1 MATIFSETLH
11 KGYGQHMEVTGDM
24 LVNQRSE
31 FQHIQIFDTES
42 LGRVMTLDGV
52 VQITERD
59 EAAYSEMLA
68 HLPMVEH
75 GGVKRVMIVG
85 GGDGAI
91 AEECLKHPGVE
102 VDMCEIDALVV
113 QSCKQ
118 HFAHVNKG
126 AFDDPRFH
134 LHIEDAFEF
143 LKTAQAEGRYD
154 LIIADRPDPIG
165 PAQVLF
171 ATEFYELLKRA
182 LTDTGIAVFQ
192 NGCPFFQKDELSETM
207 KQLRTVFPHAGTY
220 LTVTPTYIGG
230 FMALTWAS
238 KGTNLGTLEQAEVAR
253 RIDALGLTTDYY
265 NAEIHKGA
273 FALPTWI
280 KRLAG

>member
-11 KGYGQHMEVTGDM
+11 KGYGQHMEVAGDM

-31 FQHIQIFDTES
+31 FQHIQIFDTEA

-59 EAAYSEMLA
+59 EASYSEMLS
-68 HLPMVEH
+68 HLPMIEH
-75 GGVKRVMIVG
+75 GAVKRVMIVG

-102 VDMCEIDALVV
+102 VDMCEIDGQVV
-113 QSCKQ
+113 QACKQ

-143 LKTAQAEGRYD
+143 LKSAQAEGRYD

-182 LTDTGIAVFQ
+182 LSDRGIAVFQ
-192 NGCPFFQKDELSETM
+192 NGCPFFQKDELVETM
-207 KQLRTVFPHAGTY
+207 KQLRAVFPHAGTY

-238 KGTNLGTLEQAEVAR
+238 RGTDLGTLPQDEVAR
-253 RIDALGLTTDYY
+253 RIDAIGLATDHY
-265 NAEIHKGA
+265 NASLHTAA
-273 FALPTWI
+273 FALPTWVA
-280 KRLAG
+280 RLAG

>member
-11 KGYGQHMEVTGDM
+11 KGYGQHMEVAGDM

-31 FQHIQIFDTES
+31 FQHIQIFDTEA

-59 EAAYSEMLA
+59 EASYSEMLT

-75 GGVKRVMIVG
+75 GAVKRVMIVG

-102 VDMCEIDALVV
+102 VDMCEIDGMVV
-113 QSCKQ
+113 DYCKQ
-118 HFAHVNKG
+118 YFASVNKG
-126 AFDDPRFH
+126 VFDDPRFN
-134 LHIEDAFEF
+134 LFVADAFEH
-143 LKTAQAEGRYD
+143 LKAADSKGKYD
-154 LIIADRPDPIG
+154 LIIADRPDPLG

-171 ATEFYELLKRA
+171 ATEFYELIRDA

-192 NGCPFFQKDELSETM
+192 NGCPFFQADELTGTM
-207 KQLRTVFPHAGTY
+207 RQLRGVFPHAGTY

-230 FMALTWAS
+230 FMALTWGS
-238 KGTNLGTLEQAEVAR
+238 KGTNLGSLSVEDAAKRVEQ
-253 RIDALGLTTDYY
+253 IQLSTDYY
-265 NAEIHKGA
+265 TPAIHAGA
-273 FALPTWI
+273 FALPAWI
-280 KRLAG
+280 ERLV

>member
-11 KGYGQHMEVTGDM
+11 QGYGQHMEVAGDM

-59 EAAYSEMLA
+59 EASYSEMLT

-75 GGVKRVMIVG
+75 GAMKRVMIVG
-85 GGDGAI
+85 GGDGAV

-102 VDMCEIDALVV
+102 VDMCEIDGKVV
-113 QSCKQ
+113 EYCKE
-118 HFAHVNKG
+118 HFSSVNKG
-126 AFDDPRFH
+126 VFDDPRYH
-134 LHIEDAFEF
+134 LHIADAFEH
-143 LKTAQAEGRYD
+143 LKAASSEGRYD
-154 LIIADRPDPIG
+154 LIIADRPDPLG

-171 ATEFYELLKRA
+171 ATEFYELIRRA

-192 NGCPFFQKDELSETM
+192 NGCPFFQPEELTGTM
-207 KQLRTVFPHAGTY
+207 KQLREVFPHSGTY

-238 KGTNLGTLEQAEVAR
+238 KGTQLGTLPNDEVAR
-253 RIDALGLTTDYY
+253 RVEQLQLSTDYY
-265 NAEIHKGA
+265 TPAIHAGA
-273 FALPTWI
+273 FALPAWI
-280 KRLAG
+280 ERLMA

>member
-11 KGYGQHMEVTGDM
+11 QGYGQHMEIEGDM

-31 FQHIQIFDTES
+31 FQHIQIFDTAA

-52 VQITERD
+52 VQITSRD
-59 EAAYSEMLA
+59 EASYSEMLT

-75 GGVKRVMIVG
+75 GTVKRVMIVG

-102 VDMCEIDALVV
+102 VDMCEIDGMVV
-113 QSCKQ
+113 ECCKQ
-118 HFAHVNKG
+118 HFAEVNKG
-126 AFDDPRFH
+126 VFDDPRFH
-134 LHIEDAFEF
+134 LHIADAFEH
-143 LKTAQAEGRYD
+143 LKAAESAGKYD
-154 LIIADRPDPIG
+154 LIIADRPDPLG

-171 ATEFYELLKRA
+171 ATEFYELIKRA

-192 NGCPFFQKDELSETM
+192 NGCPFFQPEELTGTM
-207 KQLRTVFPHAGTY
+207 GQLRAVFPHAGTY

-238 KGTNLGTLEQAEVAR
+238 RGTRLGTLPAAEVESR
-253 RIDALGLTTDYY
+253 VKALNLPTDYY
-265 NAEIHKGA
+265 TPAIHAGA
-273 FALPTWI
+273 FALPAWI
-280 KRLAG
+280 ERLVG

>member
-11 KGYGQHMEVTGDM
+11 KGYGQHMEVAGDM

-31 FQHIQIFDTES
+31 FQHIQIFDTEA

-59 EAAYSEMLA
+59 EASYSEMLS
-68 HLPMVEH
+68 HLPMIEH
-75 GGVKRVMIVG
+75 GAVKRVMIVG

-102 VDMCEIDALVV
+102 VDMCEIDGLVV
-113 QSCKQ
+113 QACKQ

-143 LKTAQAEGRYD
+143 LKSAEAEGRYD

-182 LTDTGIAVFQ
+182 LSDRGIAVFQ
-192 NGCPFFQKDELSETM
+192 NGCPFFQKDELAETM
-207 KQLRTVFPHAGTY
+207 KQLRGVFPHAGTY

-238 KGTNLGTLEQAEVAR
+238 RGTDLGTLPQDEVER
-253 RIDALGLTTDYY
+253 RIAAIGLATDHY
-265 NAEIHKGA
+265 NAALHKAA

-280 KRLAG
+280 ARLAE

>member
-1 MATIFSETLH
+1 MATIFSETLY
-11 KGYGQHMEVTGDM
+11 KGYGQHVAVEGDM
-24 LVNQRSE
+24 LVNRRSE
-31 FQHIQIFDTES
+31 FQHIQIFDTLA

-52 VQITERD
+52 VQISDRD
-59 EAAYSEMLA
+59 ESAYSEMLT
-68 HLPMVEH
+68 HLPMIEH
-75 GGVKRVMIVG
+75 GDVARVMIVG

-91 AEECLKHPGVE
+91 AEECLKHPNVD
-102 VDMCEIDALVV
+102 VDMCEIDGQVV
-113 QSCKQ
+113 EACRQ

-126 AFDDPRFH
+126 AFDNPRFH

-143 LKTAQAEGRYD
+143 LKRDDAAGRYD

-182 LTDTGIAVFQ
+182 LSDRGIAVFQ
-192 NGCPFFQKDELSETM
+192 NGCPFFQPEELTETM
-207 KQLRTVFPHAGTY
+207 AQLRGVFPHAGTY

-238 KGTNLGTLEQAEVAR
+238 RGTALGTLPVDEVVR
-253 RIDALGLTTDYY
+253 RVDAASLGTDYY
-265 NAEIHKGA
+265 NAAVHSAA
-273 FALPTWI
+273 FALPEWI
-280 KRLAG
+280 ARLAR